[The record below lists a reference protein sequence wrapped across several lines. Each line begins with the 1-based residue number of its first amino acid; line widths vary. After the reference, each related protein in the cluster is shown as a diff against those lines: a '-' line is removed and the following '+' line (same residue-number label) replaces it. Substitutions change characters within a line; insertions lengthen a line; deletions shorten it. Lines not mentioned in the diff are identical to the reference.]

1 MEGARCWARRKSGG
15 EEGERHWLET
25 RDGFFPFSTSLPSW
39 PWTGA
44 SCSAARLGARP
55 SIGGRG
61 LWLAA
66 LLPIA
71 RVYNA
76 RYCIL
81 TWSTASQRARD
92 PQPITRESIVC
103 CELICQTTP
112 CVPCHRLPFPVLP
125 TDFMHPSCPPEPY
138 SPIFRYSGGPLV
150 AGVQRTDI
158 GPNKSYLGNPGC
170 PIRCCRKTR
179 CNL

>member
-1 MEGARCWARRKSGG
+1 M
-15 EEGERHWLET
+15 
-25 RDGFFPFSTSLPSW
+25 
-39 PWTGA
+39 
-44 SCSAARLGARP
+44 
-55 SIGGRG
+55 
-61 LWLAA
+61 WLAA

-92 PQPITRESIVC
+92 PQPITRDSIVC
-103 CELICQTTP
+103 CKVICQTTLP
-112 CVPCHRLPFPVLP
+112 SLAFPSLTHRLR
-125 TDFMHPSCPPEPY
+125 PSLGT
-138 SPIFRYSGGPLV
+138 SRYWGPLA
-150 AGVQRTDI
+150 AGVQRTDL
-158 GPNKSYLGNPGC
+158 GPNKSNLGNPGC